1 MGILNIFKDDYKP
14 PISLDEARYRMNL
27 NLPGNIVSINEKL
40 KALDQINADLKDL
53 ASGLPEPKGEYAIST
68 RKLLLIIFIGL
79 WVIDCLIAAWIIFHT
94 VCG

>member
-1 MGILNIFKDDYKP
+1 
-14 PISLDEARYRMNL
+14 MNL
-27 NLPGNIVSINEKL
+27 NLPGNIVSINDVKERKMT
-40 KALDQINADLKDL
+40 KKIIAKHSFGDAKDQ
-53 ASGLPEPKGEYAIST
+53 PYAIST

>member
-1 MGILNIFKDDYKP
+1 
-14 PISLDEARYRMNL
+14 MNL
-27 NLPGNIVSINEKL
+27 NLPGNIVSINDVKERKMTRL
-40 KALDQINADLKDL
+40 SARMEPPTPPDDSKDWSEDIE
-53 ASGLPEPKGEYAIST
+53 AKGEYAIST

>member
-1 MGILNIFKDDYKP
+1 
-14 PISLDEARYRMNL
+14 MNL
-27 NLPGNIVSINEKL
+27 NLPGNIVSINDVKERKM
-40 KALDQINADLKDL
+40 KPPIPPDEARRRMTK
-53 ASGLPEPKGEYAIST
+53 LPEGPDFPRKKVKAKGEYAIST

>member
-1 MGILNIFKDDYKP
+1 
-14 PISLDEARYRMNL
+14 MNL
-27 NLPGNIVSINEKL
+27 NLPGNIVSINDVKERKM
-40 KALDQINADLKDL
+40 
-53 ASGLPEPKGEYAIST
+53 KGEYAVSN